1 MSYRSDRGDRPGRQD
16 GDQPAASR
24 RQPTDSRRQPSDSRR
39 QPSDSGRDWRT
50 TGSRKRGL
58 AKAAYVA
65 TAVLGVVVVVAALVG
80 YNEYRHLFGNI
91 KSVAVAG
98 LSHRSI
104 YGAQNILVLGSQTR
118 QGQGKGFGQNPSLY
132 TSNSDNL
139 LLVHLD
145 PTHTHA
151 TVLSIPR
158 DTMVY
163 EPGCKSRKA
172 IDGGAVMGPYQQA
185 IIDGAMNI
193 GGPSCAVK
201 TVEDLTGIKLDH
213 FIEFKF
219 DSFRQLVNTIGGI
232 RVCVP
237 FKGGYHDPYS
247 GLNLSEGWHTIHGN
261 VALMFVRTRHGVG
274 TGGDL
279 GRIELQQE
287 FISALVQKIEKAG
300 TLSSIPKLLKIADV
314 ATRALTVDSGLDT
327 VGKLLGLAK
336 SLKGLHTKSVN
347 MITMP
352 TLLDPTNPDRLLT
365 EEPQDDVLFQMLI
378 DGQRWHHHLPV
389 LPADKVQVKVLNGT
403 SIPNLA
409 AHAAAKLRKLGF
421 DVVGTGT
428 AAPTSTTTVTYAG
441 TVQADSAWTLMTQLK
456 GSPAGQDTLAEPAPQ
471 VGVAGPVTLVLGT
484 DFAGV
489 RAAPPPGKHPSHH
502 HGGNGGAAGQVQSRN
517 AGSNLCSGM
526 PAPNSDPGAP

>member
-1 MSYRSDRGDRPGRQD
+1 MSDRSDRGDRPARQD
-16 GDQPAASR
+16 R
-24 RQPTDSRRQPSDSRR
+24 RQPVDRGRQPARGRQGWPPTAPRR
-39 QPSDSGRDWRT
+39 RSA
-50 TGSRKRGL
+50 L
-58 AKAAYVA
+58 AKAGYTA
-65 TAVLGVVVVVAALVG
+65 TAVVGVLVVVAALIG
-80 YNEYRHLFGNI
+80 YHEYRHLFGNI

-98 LSHRSI
+98 LTHRSV
-104 YGAQNILVLGSQTR
+104 YGVQNILVLGSQTR

-139 LLVHLD
+139 LLVHFD

-151 TVLSIPR
+151 IVLSIPR

-163 EPGCKSRKA
+163 EPGCKSRKM
-172 IDGGAVMGPYQQA
+172 IGGGAVMGPYQQA

-219 DSFRQLVNTIGGI
+219 DSFRELVNTLGGI

-274 TGGDL
+274 GGGDL

-300 TLSSIPKLLKIADV
+300 TLSNLPKLLKIANV
-314 ATRALTVDSGLDT
+314 ATRALTVDTGLDT
-327 VGKLLGLAK
+327 VGKLLALAK
-336 SLKGLHTKSVN
+336 SLKGLHTKNVN

-352 TLLDPTNPDRLLT
+352 TVIDPTDPDRLLT
-365 EEPQDDVLFQMLI
+365 EEPQDDVLFQMLL

-389 LPADKVQVKVLNGT
+389 MPTDKVQVRVLNGT

-409 AHAAAKLRKLGF
+409 ADTAARLRKLGF
-421 DVVGTGT
+421 DVVGTGN
-428 AAPTSTTTVTYAG
+428 APPASTTTVNYTGIA
-441 TVQADSAWTLMTQLK
+441 QADSAWTLMTELK
-456 GSPAGQDTLAEPAPQ
+456 GSPAGQNTLTEPASQ
-471 VGVAGPVTLVLGT
+471 LGQSGPVTLVLGT
-484 DFAGV
+484 GFAGV
-489 RAAPPPGKHPSHH
+489 RAAAPAGKHARDHG
-502 HGGNGGAAGQVQSRN
+502 GGNGGAAGQVQSRN

-526 PAPNSDPGAP
+526 PPPNTDPGAP